1 MLRTL
6 QRTSIHWLA
15 KAACLQMALIGCAS
29 IPSQALP
36 APAKPMKQRL
46 ANAIQQSPQLK
57 SAKVGVYVEVI
68 KTGRIVFSDNG
79 GEPMIPASNLKLV
92 TTATAMDCLGPD
104 FRFET
109 ELRGNAPDG
118 QGVIDG
124 NLYLRGSGDPT
135 WCRPYNEPDAAI
147 RFFAK
152 QLRAM
157 GAKQIKGD
165 LVGDD
170 SAFDR
175 EWIGRGWLERYLLDS
190 YAAPVSALSMN
201 NNVVELS
208 VTSQGVT
215 TIPSSC
221 GFPMDNR
228 LRGGG
233 GSDVGLLRGPG
244 EETTKIVGSIGSG
257 AAVRRGITLAN
268 PPLFTIGAFYN
279 GLKAAG
285 IQVKGQ
291 VRLINGTGEPAKSR
305 STKVL
310 ARYRSPK
317 LTEIVSQINR
327 ESDNVFAQH
336 LFKGMA
342 HQQLGYGTADKGLQ
356 CVQTFMQKSGLSSE
370 GLMMVDGCGLSVLNR
385 ISPRLLV
392 GVLAAMWR
400 HPNGQAFI
408 NSLPTGGEGTLTSRL
423 RGLRVRAKTGT
434 LDGHSGL
441 SGMVVTAH
449 GQTLGFSVLVNDTP
463 STWAA
468 IELEDRIVNILG
480 SCNEEL

>member
-6 QRTSIHWLA
+6 QPTSIHRLA
-15 KAACLQMALIGCAS
+15 KVACLSLAVSVLTTAS
-29 IPSQALP
+29 VEALP
-36 APAKPMKQRL
+36 VSAKPMKQRL
-46 ANAIQQSPQLK
+46 SNAIHQSAQLRT
-57 SAKVGVYVEVI
+57 AKVGVYVEVV

-79 GEPMIPASNLKLV
+79 SEPMIPASNLKIV
-92 TTATAMDCLGPD
+92 TTATALDCLGPD

-109 ELRGNAPDG
+109 ELRGNAPDSRG
-118 QGVIDG
+118 AIDG

-135 WCRPYNEPDAAI
+135 WCRPYNEPDAAL

-157 GAKQIKGD
+157 GTKLVKGD

-175 EWIGRGWLERYLLDS
+175 EWVGRGWLERYLLDS

-208 VTSQGVT
+208 ITSQGVN

-221 GFPMDNR
+221 GFPMDNQ
-228 LRGGG
+228 LRSGGT
-233 GSDVGLLRGPG
+233 DVGLLRNPG
-244 EETTKIVGSIGSG
+244 EETTKVVGRISPG
-257 AAVRRGITLAN
+257 AAVRRGITIAN

-291 VRLINGTGEPAKSR
+291 VRLINSTGEPAKSR

-317 LTEIVSQINR
+317 LTEIISQINR

-342 HQQLGYGTADKGLQ
+342 HQQLGYGTADKGFQ

-370 GLMMVDGCGLSVLNR
+370 GLLMVDGCGLSIVNR
-385 ISPRLLV
+385 ISPRMLV

-408 NSLPTGGEGTLTSRL
+408 DSLPTGGEGTLQSRL

-449 GQTLGFSVLVNDTP
+449 GQTLGFSILVNDTP
-463 STWAA
+463 STWSA

-480 SCNEEL
+480 TCTEEL